1 MNDTN
6 ATCINP
12 ESGFLAAIL
21 SKSGRAIAADAAWRL
36 LEHEPFAK
44 EGFGT
49 DPFSGWQHWLAA
61 RVEELASAIAIGLP
75 EIFVDQ
81 VLWAQFGAWPEGH

>member
-36 LEHEPFAK
+36 
-44 EGFGT
+44 
-49 DPFSGWQHWLAA
+49 
-61 RVEELASAIAIGLP
+61 
-75 EIFVDQ
+75 
-81 VLWAQFGAWPEGH
+81 FGA